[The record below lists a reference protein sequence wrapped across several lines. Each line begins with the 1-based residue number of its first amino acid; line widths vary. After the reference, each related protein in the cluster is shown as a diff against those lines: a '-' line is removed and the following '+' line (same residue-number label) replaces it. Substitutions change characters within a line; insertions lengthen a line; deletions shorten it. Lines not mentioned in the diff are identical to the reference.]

1 MALSRKI
8 GAADDHVRRMVA
20 AHAVQ
25 GDRDR
30 IHGISAKARSRL

>member
-1 MALSRKI
+1 MTLPRKV

-30 IHGISAKARSRL
+30 SHGIFREADRGS